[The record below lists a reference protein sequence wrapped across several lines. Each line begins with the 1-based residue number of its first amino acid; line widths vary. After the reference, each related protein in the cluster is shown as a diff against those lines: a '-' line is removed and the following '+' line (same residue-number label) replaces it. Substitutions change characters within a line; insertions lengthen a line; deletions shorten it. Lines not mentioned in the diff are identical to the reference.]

1 MKIHKIPHVILET
14 TSHFFFKILSWE
26 ITLLYFF
33 SWNFILFWQREPI
46 RVPNF
51 RLSFSPNVYLGRLLL
66 LKVYKISAKKV
77 QRSCVSWHWRLMQ
90 NLKKNWFVVSKVT
103 RIWSIFIRALK
114 SPKNL
119 HFDWFLAWKICNVWS
134 KKVQRSDLAWH

>member
-77 QRSCVSWHWRLMQ
+77 QRSCVSWRWRLMQ
-90 NLKKNWFVVSKVT
+90 NLNKSWFVVSKLT
-103 RIWSIFIRALK
+103 RTWSIFIRALK